1 MKNVSRS
8 LSARSRLAKQLCI
21 FSTIGSI
28 RSKLGCVIGCA
39 VSKRREFII
48 LLSGVGAARPF
59 AARAQQP
66 NAMRRVGIISPQ
78 SAQTTKGL
86 REARP
91 IGRELNVRMC

>member
-1 MKNVSRS
+1 MKNVITN
-8 LSARSRLAKQLCI
+8 LSPRGGLANQPCI

-28 RSKLGCVIGCA
+28 RSKLGCAIGSA

-78 SAQTTKGL
+78 SAQTTKDL
-86 REARP
+86 REALP

>member
-1 MKNVSRS
+1 MKNVITKSESSRRVGEPAVY
-8 LSARSRLAKQLCI
+8 L
-21 FSTIGSI
+21 STIGSI
-28 RSKLGCVIGCA
+28 RSKLGCAIGSA

-59 AARAQQP
+59 APRAQQP

-78 SAQTTKGL
+78 SAQTTKDL
-86 REARP
+86 REALP